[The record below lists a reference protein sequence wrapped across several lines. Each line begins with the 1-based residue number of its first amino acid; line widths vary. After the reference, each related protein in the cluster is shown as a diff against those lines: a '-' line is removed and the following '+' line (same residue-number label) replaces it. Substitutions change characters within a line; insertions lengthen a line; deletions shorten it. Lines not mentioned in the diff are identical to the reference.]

1 MRIGVNTGYWQASAP
16 PHAQDLY
23 TLCDTLGVDSLWT
36 SEAYGSDALTPLA
49 WWGARTSHI
58 RLGTAVMQM
67 SARTPTA
74 AAMAAITMDHLS
86 QGRFIMGLGAS
97 GPQVVEGWYGQPY
110 ARPLARTRQYI
121 SIVRDVIARQHP
133 VEHQGH
139 FYSLPLSPRPG
150 SDQATTGIVGG
161 GKPLKSTVHPLRS
174 NLPLHLAAEGPKNIA
189 LAAELCDGWLPLFY
203 SPKRDAEFRNYLS
216 EGFARRDSALS
227 PTDAFEVS
235 ATVPVVV
242 ADDLDTALEKI
253 RPFFA
258 LYIGGMGSQSANY
271 HRAAV
276 ERLGYEDVC
285 RDVTRLYQQGDKD
298 KAAAEI
304 PLELIDDVALV
315 GPIPRI
321 AAALAQWDATAVTSL
336 LIQGDAQAIRG
347 VMEATAMKTA
357 LAQTQTTP
365 PTHGAH
371 RQ

>member
-110 ARPLARTRQYI
+110 ARPLARTREYI

-161 GKPLKSTVHPLRS
+161 ESHSSPQSTPCAATFRCTLLLKDLKTSRL
-174 NLPLHLAAEGPKNIA
+174 LPSCVTAGS
-189 LAAELCDGWLPLFY
+189 LCF
-203 SPKRDAEFRNYLS
+203 
-216 EGFARRDSALS
+216 
-227 PTDAFEVS
+227 
-235 ATVPVVV
+235 
-242 ADDLDTALEKI
+242 
-253 RPFFA
+253 
-258 LYIGGMGSQSANY
+258 
-271 HRAAV
+271 
-276 ERLGYEDVC
+276 
-285 RDVTRLYQQGDKD
+285 
-298 KAAAEI
+298 
-304 PLELIDDVALV
+304 
-315 GPIPRI
+315 IPRNETQSSGTI
-321 AAALAQWDATAVTSL
+321 YLKGSHVVTAPSV
-336 LIQGDAQAIRG
+336 
-347 VMEATAMKTA
+347 
-357 LAQTQTTP
+357 P
-365 PTHGAH
+365 PT
-371 RQ
+371 RSKCQQPCPLSLPTTLTQP